1 MTKLYLFVRRYV
13 AVLLVFGT
21 LVSFAQD
28 RTVTGKVTSADDGSG
43 IPGVNILEKGST
55 NGTVSDSDGNYRI
68 SVGGSA
74 TLVFSFVGYTT
85 QEVTVGSQ
93 STVNVSLLSDVTALS
108 EVVVVGYGSIEK
120 KDVTGAMV
128 SLKSGDFNPGI
139 ISSPEQLIQGKAAG
153 VQITS
158 ASGEPGAGVNIR
170 IRGTSSVRSGNNPLF
185 VVDGI
190 PLSGDDT
197 TPQGSNQGL
206 GTSAARN
213 PLNFLNPNDIESID
227 ILKDASATAI
237 YGSRGANG
245 VVIITT
251 KGGKVGKPTLDYTY
265 ELSTSKISKKYDLLS
280 PTEFVAAYEDFNG
293 AAAAATIDKGSET
306 DWQDAV
312 TRTGITQNHNL
323 SYGANEKGGDY
334 RLSIGYMN
342 QEGII
347 KNSDLTRFSTRF
359 NGTKKFIDDKLTI
372 GTMISVATTKD
383 GNVPITQNSGF
394 EGDLWGNALKANP
407 TAPIYDASGPGGFYQ
422 PSNVEPNPVALI
434 ELSKSYTNTMRALG
448 SISAE
453 IQLFKDLK
461 FKTVYG
467 YDASFSTRKSAFS
480 RDLNATGIYNIG
492 RLFLNEIQVENNL
505 WENYFTYDKKL
516 DNSVLNFLA
525 GYSYQSFSR
534 AGSDFALANFRT
546 SDLDIMINNLA
557 SANQQPNGGKG
568 GAVGQNSY
576 KTVDELQSFYGR
588 VNYSIADK
596 YIITATVRA
605 DGSTKF
611 GPGNQYGVFPSGAI
625 KWRVAEEGFVPDA
638 FSELNVRAGYGITGN
653 QEIPHNLY
661 QQRQRYS
668 GWNLDNDF
676 NINGGGLTTV
686 AFPNPDLKW
695 ESTSQFNIGID
706 YGILDNKIRGTI
718 DYYYK
723 NTNDLLIQ
731 VQSAQPALTPFV
743 WKNLDADVINSGLE
757 ISIEADAM
765 QRGDFK
771 WTINGNIA
779 FNKNEVQNFGGLI
792 NTGQINGQGLT
803 GAFAQRIAQGQPLY
817 AFFLREFGG
826 FDESGITIYP
836 NGDVQQ
842 FLGKSPLPT
851 TTMGLTNTFRYKN
864 FDLNVF
870 FSGQYGHYIYSN
882 TANAFFTAG
891 SLANGRNVTKDVVG
905 NGEGSLNAPDV
916 STRFLEKGNFTRL
929 QNLTLGYNVKT
940 NSNII
945 SSLRLYVNGNNLF
958 VITDYSGQDP
968 EVNINKSID
977 GIPSAGIDYTAYP
990 RARTWTFGV
999 RAAF

>member
-28 RTVTGKVTSADDGSG
+28 RVVTGKVTSADDGSG
-43 IPGVNILEKGST
+43 VPGVNILEKGT
-55 NGTVSDSDGNYRI
+55 ANGTVSDAGGNFRI
-68 SVGGSA
+68 NVGSGA
-74 TLVFSFVGYTT
+74 TLVFSFVGYQS
-85 QEVTVGSQ
+85 QEVAVGSQ
-93 STVNVSLLSDVTALS
+93 SVINVALASDVTALS
-108 EVVVVGYGSIEK
+108 EVVVVGYGSVEK
-120 KDVTGAMV
+120 KDATGAMV
-128 SLKSGDFNPGI
+128 SLKSENFNPGV

-170 IRGTSSVRSGNNPLF
+170 IRGTSSVRNGNNPLF
-185 VVDGI
+185 VVDGV
-190 PLSGDDT
+190 PLAGDDIS
-197 TPQGSNQGL
+197 PQGSNQGL

-213 PLNFLNPNDIESID
+213 PLNFLNPNDIASID

-245 VVIITT
+245 VVLITT
-251 KGGKVGKPTLDYTY
+251 KGGKLGKPTLDYTF
-265 ELSTSKISKKYDLLS
+265 EISSSKISKKYDLLS
-280 PTEFVAAYEDFNG
+280 PSEFVSAYADFNG
-293 AAAAATIDKGSET
+293 TAAAATIDKGSET

-312 TRTGITQNHNL
+312 TRTGITQNHNI
-323 SYGANEKGGDY
+323 SYGANDAGGDY
-334 RLSIGYMN
+334 RLSIGYMD
-342 QEGII
+342 QEGIV
-347 KNSDLTRFSTRF
+347 KKSDLKRFSTRF
-359 NGTKKFIDDKLTI
+359 NGNKKFMNDKLNI
-372 GTMISVATTKD
+372 GTMISVASTED

-407 TAPIYDASGPGGFYQ
+407 TAPIYDSKGPGGFYQ

-434 ELSKSYTNTMRALG
+434 ELSKSYTNTIRALG

-453 IQLFKDLK
+453 YKIFKDLS

-492 RLFLNEIQVENNL
+492 RLFLNEIQVQNNL
-505 WENYFTYDKKL
+505 WENYFTYDRKF
-516 DNSVLNFLA
+516 DNISLNALL

-534 AGSDFALANFRT
+534 GGSDMAFANFRT

-557 SANQQPNGGKG
+557 SANQTPSGGQG
-568 GAVGQNSY
+568 GAIGVNSFQ
-576 KTVDELQSFYGR
+576 TNDELQSYYGR
-588 VNYSIADK
+588 VNLGFADK
-596 YIITATVRA
+596 YLFTATVRA

-611 GPGNQYGVFPSGAI
+611 GPGNQYGVFPSAAI
-625 KWRVAEEGFVPDA
+625 KWRVAEESFAPDL
-638 FSELNVRAGYGITGN
+638 FSDLNVRVGYGITGN

-661 QQRQRYS
+661 QERQRY
-668 GWNLDNDF
+668 GNWNLDNNK
-676 NINGGGLTTV
+676 NITGGGLTTV

-695 ESTSQFNIGID
+695 ESTAQFNIGVD
-706 YGILDNKIRGTI
+706 FGFFDNKIRGSL
-718 DYYYK
+718 DYYNK
-723 NTNDLLIQ
+723 DTQDLLIQ
-731 VQSAQPALTPFV
+731 VVSAQPAVTPFV
-743 WKNLDADVINSGLE
+743 WKNLDANVINSGLE
-757 ISIEADAM
+757 ISIEADAIS
-765 QRGDFK
+765 RGDFK
-771 WTINGNIA
+771 WTINGNVA
-779 FNKNEVQNFGGLI
+779 FNNNEVKNFGGLI
-792 NTGQINGQGLT
+792 NTGAINGQGLT
-803 GAFAQRIAQGQPLY
+803 GAFAQRIAQGQSLY
-817 AFFLREFGG
+817 AWFLRDFAGY
-826 FDESGITIYP
+826 DENGITVY
-836 NGDVQQ
+836 NGGDFQQ
-842 FLGKSPLPT
+842 FFGKSPLPT
-851 TTMGLTNTFRYKN
+851 TNMGLTNTFRYKN
-864 FDLNVF
+864 WDLNIF
-870 FSGQYGHYIYSN
+870 LSGQYGHWIYSN

-905 NGEGSLNAPDV
+905 NGEGKLNAPDV

-940 NSNII
+940 NSTII
-945 SSLRLYVNGNNLF
+945 SSLRLYLNGNNLF

-999 RAAF
+999 KAAF